1 MAALEPLAPDQRAVV
16 SLVLQQGR
24 SYGEIA
30 DLLGIPVDAVQG
42 RAHAGLAALAPANGL
57 PGELTGPIADY
68 LLRQQ
73 DERDAEATRALLS
86 ESAPARTWAAAV
98 AERLAGVAPGALPEV
113 PDAKASEAA
122 APAPAPDG
130 PAAEATE
137 IAPLAPAP
145 RPRPV
150 REPTARAPADPDAP
164 APASRIGGILLI
176 VGVLAV
182 VAVVLVIVLGG
193 GSDDEQPAA
202 GSGGTSAQ
210 ATATPTAT
218 PGATPVDEIVMR
230 PPGGG
235 KPQGVMAVYVQQD
248 GLTFQF
254 GAQNLRPRGNNAY
267 YGIWLTGNGGKA
279 HRLGFATADDNG
291 TLVVQGPSERE
302 YKTFPKLY
310 ASYEKVVLSRETTD
324 KATRPSA
331 VVLVGKLPKG
341 R

>member
-1 MAALEPLAPDQRAVV
+1 MAGLEPLAPDQRAVV

-24 SYGEIA
+24 SYGDIA
-30 DLLGIPVDAVQG
+30 ELLGIPVEGVRA
-42 RAHAGLAALAPANGL
+42 RAHAGLAALAPSNGL

-73 DERDAEATRALLS
+73 DERGAEATRGLLA
-86 ESAPARTWAAAV
+86 ESAPARGWAAAV
-98 AERLAGVAPGALPEV
+98 AERLAGVAPGGLPEV
-113 PDAKASEAA
+113 P
-122 APAPAPDG
+122 
-130 PAAEATE
+130 E
-137 IAPLAPAP
+137 IAPVAPAP

-150 REPTARAPADPDAP
+150 REPPPRAPADPDAP

-176 VGVLAV
+176 LGVLAV

-202 GSGGTSAQ
+202 GSTGASAQ
-210 ATATPTAT
+210 PTATPSATATPA
-218 PGATPVDEIVMR
+218 ATPVDEIVLR

-248 GLTFQF
+248 GLRFQF
-254 GAQNLRPRGNNAY
+254 GAQDLRPHGNNAY
-267 YGIWLTGNGGKA
+267 YGIWLTGKGGKA

-324 KATRPSA
+324 KATKPTA

>member
-1 MAALEPLAPDQRAVV
+1 MALEPLAPDQRAVV

-30 DLLGIPVDAVQG
+30 ELLGIPVDGVRA
-42 RAHAGLAALAPANGL
+42 RAHAGLSALAPSNGL

-73 DERDAEATRALLS
+73 DERDAEATRGLLA
-86 ESAPARTWAAAV
+86 ESAPARSWAVAV
-98 AERLAGVAPGALPEV
+98 AERLAAVAPGALPEV
-113 PDAKASEAA
+113 PE
-122 APAPAPDG
+122 G
-130 PAAEATE
+130 GAAEPTE
-137 IAPLAPAP
+137 VAPVAPAP

-150 REPTARAPADPDAP
+150 REAPPPAPADPDAP
-164 APASRIGGILLI
+164 PAASRIGGILLI
-176 VGVLAV
+176 LGVLAV
-182 VAVVLVIVLGG
+182 VAIVLVIVLGG
-193 GSDDEQPAA
+193 GSDDEQPAG
-202 GSGGTSAQ
+202 GSGSASAQ
-210 ATATPTAT
+210 ATATPSATAT
-218 PGATPVDEIVMR
+218 PGATPVDEIVLR

-248 GLTFQF
+248 GLSFQF
-254 GAQNLRPRGNNAY
+254 GAQDLRPRGNNAY

-291 TLVVQGPSERE
+291 TLVVQGPSEKE

-310 ASYEKVVLSRETTD
+310 ASYENVVLSRETTD
-324 KATRPSA
+324 EATRPSA